1 MELVEFLD
9 KGGGLIGLIGLEF
22 RKVIVNLKGGIPNLD
37 DANADVGAVVG
48 YPLTVGENIGEHQT
62 RADGAFAVLEPP
74 DVRLRISVVR
84 SSMTSSRGSTW
95 PAS

>member
-1 MELVEFLD
+1 M
-9 KGGGLIGLIGLEF
+9 IGLIGLEL

-74 DVRLRISVVR
+74 DVPVADLGGEIVNGPPADRR
-84 SSMTSSRGSTW
+84 SSGMR
-95 PAS
+95 